1 MNLLKLSKKEINY
14 TLFGLVLGGG
24 TYRKG
29 VIQMERK
36 EEERALIEWL
46 ENLAKSLRLTY
57 QVMEHEE
64 TYQIKI
70 RVPSRRHFENNRLVT
85 ASYKKV
91 ASKYALRRITPF
103 GLFLWFLSA
112 GKINVFLKN
121 EAVKRY
127 GYLKTETFNKNEHIQ
142 MQKMFQERFLIE
154 TKIHQFRQGEKEKY
168 RIYFNATN
176 LRKFIDLIRDYIPL
190 LPPQLRQTFNMRY
203 ESDGD
208 GAKLAEN
215 YNFE

>member
-1 MNLLKLSKKEINY
+1 M
-14 TLFGLVLGGG
+14 
-24 TYRKG
+24 
-29 VIQMERK
+29 
-36 EEERALIEWL
+36 
-46 ENLAKSLRLTY
+46 
-57 QVMEHEE
+57 
-64 TYQIKI
+64 
-70 RVPSRRHFENNRLVT
+70 T

-112 GKINVFLKN
+112 GKINVFIKD

-127 GYLKTETFNKNEHIQ
+127 GYLKTEAFNKNEHVQ